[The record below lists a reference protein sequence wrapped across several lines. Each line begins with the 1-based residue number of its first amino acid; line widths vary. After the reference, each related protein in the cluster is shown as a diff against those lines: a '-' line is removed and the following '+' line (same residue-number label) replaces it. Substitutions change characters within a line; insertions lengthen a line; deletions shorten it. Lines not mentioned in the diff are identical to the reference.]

1 MAPGFAFA
9 SSTNSVNVRTPSDG
23 ATLTSV
29 GASPIRDT
37 AAKSPIGSNGK
48 FLFNVPRIAW
58 PELASRTV

>member
-29 GASPIRDT
+29 GAQAVAT
-37 AAKSPIGSNGK
+37 APADGYTV
-48 FLFNVPRIAW
+48 L
-58 PELASRTV
+58 LANSGHAILGTER